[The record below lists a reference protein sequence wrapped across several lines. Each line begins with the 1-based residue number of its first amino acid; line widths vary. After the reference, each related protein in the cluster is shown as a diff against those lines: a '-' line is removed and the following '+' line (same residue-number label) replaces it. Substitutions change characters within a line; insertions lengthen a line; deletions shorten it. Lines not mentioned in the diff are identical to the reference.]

1 MKSQREKIEQTISD
15 HLAVVA
21 SLNDACGDVLE
32 TLVQRTEAALRA
44 GGKICFFGNGGSAA
58 DAQHLATEF
67 VVRYTR
73 QRAPLASIAFT
84 TDTSALTAGGNDFG
98 FESIFAR
105 QVEALCRPDDVV
117 VGISTSGSSANVEAG
132 LSAAKK
138 IGALTVLFTGK
149 AGGAQ
154 AKAAD
159 QVDLILAAP
168 SDVTARV
175 QECHLLAGHILCDLV
190 EETFAASSGK

>member
-1 MKSQREKIEQTISD
+1 MKNQREQIEQTISD
-15 HLAVVA
+15 HLEAVTL
-21 SLNDACGDVLE
+21 LNDACGEVLE
-32 TLVQRTEAALRA
+32 TLVQRTEGALRA

-73 QRAPLASIAFT
+73 QRAALASIAFT
-84 TDTSALTAGGNDFG
+84 TDASALTAGGNDFG
-98 FESIFAR
+98 FEAVFAR
-105 QVEALCRPDDVV
+105 QVEALCGPDDVV
-117 VGISTSGSSANVEAG
+117 VGISTSGTSANVVAG
-132 LSAAKK
+132 LAAARKL
-138 IGALTVLFTGK
+138 GALTVLFTGK
-149 AGGAQ
+149 TGSEGAR
-154 AKAAD
+154 AED

-190 EETFAASSGK
+190 EEAFVADGK

>member
-1 MKSQREKIEQTISD
+1 MDKQREKIEQTIAE
-15 HLAVVA
+15 HLEVVS
-21 SLNDACGDVLE
+21 SLNEACGAVLE
-32 TLVQRTEAALRA
+32 VLVQRTEAALRA

-73 QRAPLASIAFT
+73 QRAALAAIAFT

-105 QVEALCRPDDVV
+105 QVEALCGSDDVV
-117 VGISTSGSSANVEAG
+117 VGISTSGFSPNVSAG
-132 LSAAKK
+132 LAAAKK
-138 IGALTVLFTGK
+138 VGALAVLFTGQP
-149 AGGAQ
+149 GGE
-154 AKAAD
+154 AARVTG

-168 SDVTARV
+168 SEVTARI

-190 EETFAASSGK
+190 EEAFADGGK

>member
-1 MKSQREKIEQTISD
+1 MDKQRGKIEQTISD
-15 HLAVVA
+15 HLEVVT
-21 SLNDACGDVLE
+21 SLNEACGEVLE
-32 TLVQRTEAALRA
+32 VLVQRTEAALRA

-67 VVRYTR
+67 VVRYSR
-73 QRAPLASIAFT
+73 QRAALASIAFT

-117 VGISTSGSSANVEAG
+117 VGISTSGFSANVSAG
-132 LSAAKK
+132 LAAAKK
-138 IGALTVLFTGK
+138 LGALTVLFTGQP
-149 AGGAQ
+149 GGA
-154 AKAAD
+154 AARVTG
-159 QVDLILAAP
+159 QVDLVLAVP
-168 SDVTARV
+168 SEVTARI

-190 EETFAASSGK
+190 EEAFAGGGR

>member
-73 QRAPLASIAFT
+73 QRAALASIAFT

-132 LSAAKK
+132 LAAASK

-159 QVDLILAAP
+159 EVDLILAAP

>member
-73 QRAPLASIAFT
+73 QRAALASIAFT

-105 QVEALCRPDDVV
+105 QVEALCGPDDVV

-132 LSAAKK
+132 LAAASK

-159 QVDLILAAP
+159 EVDLILAAP

-190 EETFAASSGK
+190 EETFAAGSK

>member
-1 MKSQREKIEQTISD
+1 MKSQREKIEQTISN
-15 HLAVVA
+15 HLEVVA
-21 SLNDACGDVLE
+21 SLNGVCGDVLE
-32 TLVQRTEAALRA
+32 ILVERTEAALRA

-73 QRAPLASIAFT
+73 ERAALASIAFT
-84 TDTSALTAGGNDFG
+84 TDTSALTAAGNDFG

-117 VGISTSGSSANVEAG
+117 VGISTSGNSPNVEAG
-132 LSAAKK
+132 LAEAKK
-138 IGALTVLFTGK
+138 MGALTVLFTGK
-149 AGGAQ
+149 TGGEK
-154 AKAAD
+154 AKAED
-159 QVDLILAAP
+159 RVDLILAAP

-190 EETFAASSGK
+190 EETFASERK

>member
-1 MKSQREKIEQTISD
+1 MKNQREKIEQTISD
-15 HLAVVA
+15 HLEVVA
-21 SLNDACGDVLE
+21 SLSESCGDVLE
-32 TLVQRTEAALRA
+32 VLVQRTEAALRA

-73 QRAPLASIAFT
+73 QRAALASIAFT

-105 QVEALCRPDDVV
+105 QVEALCKADDVV
-117 VGISTSGSSANVEAG
+117 VGISTSGSSSNVLAG

-138 IGALTVLFTGK
+138 IGALTVLFTGRT
-149 AGGAQ
+149 GGEA

-168 SDVTARV
+168 SEITARI

-190 EETFAASSGK
+190 EETFADGDQ

>member
-1 MKSQREKIEQTISD
+1 MKNQRETIEQTISD
-15 HLAVVA
+15 HLNVVA
-21 SLNDACGDVLE
+21 SLNDACGDVIE

-73 QRAPLASIAFT
+73 QRVALASIAFT

-98 FESIFAR
+98 FESIFSR
-105 QVEALCRPDDVV
+105 QVEGLCGPDDVV
-117 VGISTSGSSANVEAG
+117 VGISTSGSSPNVTAG
-132 LSAAKK
+132 LEAAKK
-138 IGALTVLFTGK
+138 IGALTVLFTGRS
-149 AGGAQ
+149 GGKV

-190 EETFAASSGK
+190 EETFAAGGE

>member
-15 HLAVVA
+15 HIEAVN
-21 SLNDACGDVLE
+21 LLDEACGDVLE
-32 TLVQRTEAALRA
+32 TLVERTEAALRA

-73 QRAPLASIAFT
+73 QRAALAAIAFT
-84 TDTSALTAGGNDFG
+84 TDTSSLTAAGNDFG

-105 QVEALCRPDDVV
+105 QVEGLCGPDDVV
-117 VGISTSGSSANVEAG
+117 VGMSTSGDSSNVVAG
-132 LSAAKK
+132 LTAAGKV
-138 IGALTVLFTGK
+138 GALTVLFTGK
-149 AGGAQ
+149 TGGERATVEN
-154 AKAAD
+154 K
-159 QVDLILAAP
+159 VDLVLAVP
-168 SDVTARV
+168 SDVTARI

-190 EETFAASSGK
+190 EEAFAGSQ